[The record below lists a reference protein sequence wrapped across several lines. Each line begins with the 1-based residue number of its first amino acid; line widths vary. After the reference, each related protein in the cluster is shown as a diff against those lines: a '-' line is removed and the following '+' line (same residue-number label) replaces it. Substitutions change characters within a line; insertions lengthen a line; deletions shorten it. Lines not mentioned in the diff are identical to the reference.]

1 MGLHAR
7 GFGAPEDFMPQ
18 DSAFIAVGEPAR
30 HVSGALEKKVPR
42 GEFVAMSQGPFT
54 QVLSMAQQEL
64 NPASNVDCARFAL
77 TAWRATRRRQNILL
91 GEEFPGIQFLAW
103 EALLGRRQRR
113 IVLLVHNVAS
123 KKRLLALA
131 KVGLARHVDHF
142 LCLSEHSRRVLVEEY
157 GIARERIT
165 VIYSR
170 VDTDY
175 FQPQPA
181 QPVLHRVCSA
191 GAVNRDYGTLIAAA
205 TGLDAEVKIAAD
217 TAWRYSVAGKAQ
229 KGAQALPPNVE
240 MRSWGN
246 YLNLRQ
252 LYAESRAVVVPLE
265 RPIISG
271 ITVVLE
277 GMAMGKPVILTRN
290 PYVEGFI
297 EDGVTGLLVDPGNPA
312 QLRER
317 IQWVLANP
325 AEAEAM
331 GQRAR
336 EKAVRDF
343 SVERYVER
351 ILSPFA
357 GEAPPPR
364 T

>member
-1 MGLHAR
+1 
-7 GFGAPEDFMPQ
+7 MPQ

-42 GEFVAMSQGPFT
+42 GEFVEMSQGPFS
-54 QVLSMAQQEL
+54 QVLSMAQQGL

-77 TAWRATRRRQNILL
+77 AAWRATRGRQNILL

-103 EALLGRRQRR
+103 DALLSRRKRR
-113 IVLLVHNVAS
+113 IVMLLHNVAS

-131 KVGLARHVDHF
+131 KVGLARRVDHF
-142 LCLSEHSRRVLVEEY
+142 LCLSEHSRQVLVDQY
-157 GIARERIT
+157 GIPRERIT

-170 VDTDY
+170 VDTTF
-175 FQPQPA
+175 FQPQPE
-181 QPVLHRVCSA
+181 QPTRRMVCSA
-191 GAVNRDYGTLIAAA
+191 GAVNRDYGSLIEAAV
-205 TGLDAEVKIAAD
+205 GLDAEVKIAAD
-217 TAWRYSVAGKAQ
+217 TAWRYSVAGKEDQ
-229 KGAQALPPNVE
+229 ETRVLPPNVE

-252 LYAESRAVVVPLE
+252 LYAESRAVVVPLA

-277 GMAMGKPVILTRN
+277 AMAMGKPVILTRN
-290 PYVEGFI
+290 PYVEGFV
-297 EDGVTGLLVDPGNPA
+297 EDGVTGFCVDPAQPA
-312 QLRER
+312 QLRDR
-317 IQWVLANP
+317 IQWVLSHP
-325 AEAEAM
+325 EQAEAM
-331 GQRAR
+331 GRRAR
-336 EKAVRDF
+336 EKAERDF

-357 GEAPPPR
+357 DVAPPLHR
-364 T
+364 